1 MPPHHYT
8 LLLSNGPPLCVTSV
22 WRDPG
27 GKELHGILQTV
38 PTSRRG
44 TVLLVN
50 LDILLQEIAHSS
62 PSGCPYS
69 QGKARTLQIQAEIL
83 HL

>member
-8 LLLSNGPPLCVTSV
+8 LLLSTGPLFCVTNV

-38 PTSRRG
+38 PPSCTG

-62 PSGCPYS
+62 PSGSPYS
-69 QGKARTLQIQAEIL
+69 QGTARTLQTQAEIL